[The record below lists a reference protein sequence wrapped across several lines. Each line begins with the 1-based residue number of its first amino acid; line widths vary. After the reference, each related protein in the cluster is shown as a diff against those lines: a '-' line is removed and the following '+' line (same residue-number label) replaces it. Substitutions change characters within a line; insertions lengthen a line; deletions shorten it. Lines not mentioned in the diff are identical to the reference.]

1 MGIMAFWRNWLLP
14 GTLGVVVVWMFE
26 RMSLRPYQFCP
37 YCATPLTQRTIYGQV
52 RPFCPACNF
61 VQYFDPKVAVI
72 GLVTHETRVLL
83 IQRAVEPAKGK
94 WALPGGYMDAGEVP
108 SEALQRELLEEV
120 NLAVQVESLIEI
132 FPMVVNAG
140 PSNGIVL
147 AFHAV
152 PALGASLEL
161 CCQDDACDARWFGAD
176 ELPTDLA
183 FESTPTLLARW
194 QDGLRD

>member
-1 MGIMAFWRNWLLP
+1 
-14 GTLGVVVVWMFE
+14 
-26 RMSLRPYQFCP
+26 MSPRPYQFCP
-37 YCATPLTQRTIYGQV
+37 YCATPLVQRTIYGQV
-52 RPFCPACNF
+52 RPVCPTCNF

-72 GLVTHETRVLL
+72 GLVTHDTRVLL

-120 NLAVQVESLIEI
+120 DLAVQVESLIEI

-152 PALGASLEL
+152 PALGANLML
-161 CCQDDACDARWFGAD
+161 RCQDDACDARGFSVD
-176 ELPTDLA
+176 ELPEDLA
-183 FESTPTLLARW
+183 FESTPALLARW
-194 QDGLRD
+194 QQGLSSGLAWKD

>member
-1 MGIMAFWRNWLLP
+1 M
-14 GTLGVVVVWMFE
+14 
-26 RMSLRPYQFCP
+26 
-37 YCATPLTQRTIYGQV
+37 
-52 RPFCPACNF
+52 
-61 VQYFDPKVAVI
+61 I

-83 IQRAVEPAKGK
+83 IQRAVEPANGK

-108 SEALQRELLEEV
+108 IEALQRELLEEV
-120 NLAVQVESLIEI
+120 NLAVQVESLLEI

-152 PALGASLEL
+152 PALGASMTL
-161 CCQDDACDARWFGAD
+161 CCQDDACDARWFAAD
-176 ELPTDLA
+176 ELPTELA

-194 QDGLRD
+194 QRELSEG